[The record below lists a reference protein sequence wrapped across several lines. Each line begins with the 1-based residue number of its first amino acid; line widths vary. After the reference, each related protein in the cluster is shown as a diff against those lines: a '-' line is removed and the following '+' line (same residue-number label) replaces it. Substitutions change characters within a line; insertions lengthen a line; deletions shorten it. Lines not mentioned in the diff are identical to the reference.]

1 MKISK
6 VFENMEKKNNEI
18 NSITILEK
26 NDCYKLEIFF
36 FDINNTGHC
45 ITKKYKDIEIDI
57 ETKYFSP
64 ISREEFCGPEHKGKF
79 FQTLYYEDFY
89 INIYVTNED
98 NKNLRR

>member
-6 VFENMEKKNNEI
+6 VFENMEKKNNKI

-26 NDCYKLEIFF
+26 NDCYKLKIFF
-36 FDINNTGHC
+36 FDINNTEHC
-45 ITKKYKDIEIDI
+45 VTKKYKDIEIDI
-57 ETKYFSP
+57 EIKYFSP
-64 ISREEFCGPEHKGKF
+64 IVIERFGGEEYRNKF

-98 NKNLRR
+98 NKNLR